1 MSALRGLGRSLMH
14 RIPHRLRP
22 LLLAPEGDPSS
33 AEDGELR
40 RNLHL
45 VAVHGI
51 FNSAAL
57 NLVGP
62 FTAIFAMRIGATK
75 LHVALLTSAPA
86 IVSLLAMVPGALTID
101 RSDRKKSLTARFML
115 GHRVFYLAL
124 ACVPFFPGPS
134 QATAFVAL
142 LALMNLPGAISN
154 VAWQAFAARIVPP
167 EHRATTF
174 AARNRLMSLV
184 GTSLTLGMGLFLDR
198 MLFPLGYQIA
208 FVAAFLVAVVE
219 ILVFSRM
226 REPAQTQEGLPVPR
240 SPASP
245 PLGSPYPPFASAPRI
260 PIFSFWVRRSRE
272 AAGGL
277 RAILRERRFVRYT
290 MVSMLFY
297 LAWQIP
303 WPLFSWYQV
312 RVLHANNVWVSL
324 LALLNTG
331 GALVGYS
338 FWSRFINRW
347 GNLRALF
354 AATLPIFT
362 TCVVYAFSTQLYTIA
377 AANLLVGAIFSGVNI
392 ALFSTLLEMTPDKQ
406 KTSYIAYFN
415 TAVTVSAIIAPLLGV
430 SLLELMSFRAAFLV
444 TAAIR
449 LAGSL
454 CYFALYRT
462 EKRENAPGARG

>member
-1 MSALRGLGRSLMH
+1 MSWLRGLGRSFMN
-14 RIPHRLRP
+14 RIPRRLRP
-22 LLLAPEGDPSS
+22 LLLAPEGAPAPQQD
-33 AEDGELR
+33 AELR

-51 FNSAAL
+51 FNSAAISM
-57 NLVGP
+57 VGP
-62 FTAIFAMRIGATK
+62 FAAIFAMKIGATR

-86 IVSLLAMVPGALTID
+86 IVSLLAMIPGARTID
-101 RSDRKKSLTARFML
+101 RSDRKMHLTARFML
-115 GHRVFYLAL
+115 ANRTFYLAL
-124 ACVPFFPGPS
+124 ACVPFFPGPAR
-134 QATAFVAL
+134 ATAFVTL

-198 MLFPLGYQIA
+198 MVFPLGYQIA
-208 FVAAFLVAVVE
+208 FVAAFVVAVAE

-226 REPAQTQEGLPVPR
+226 HEPAESREGLPVPR

-245 PLGSPYPPFASAPRI
+245 PLGSSDPPFASAPRM
-260 PIFSFWVRRSRE
+260 PIFAFWARQSRS
-272 AAGGL
+272 AVGGIK
-277 RAILRERRFVRYT
+277 AILRERRFVRYT
-290 MVSMLFY
+290 LVSMLFY

-362 TCVVYAFSTQLYTIA
+362 TCVVYAFSSQLYTIA

-392 ALFSTLLEMTPDKQ
+392 ALFNTLLEMTPEAQ

-449 LAGSL
+449 IAGSL
-454 CYFALYRT
+454 CYYALYRT
-462 EKRENAPGARG
+462 EKREAAKGARG